1 LGFFNKTLRKTET
14 GVSLKMIFLK
24 PVETVI
30 VSSFDLENKIL
41 VIDGQGKNM
50 DVATVFLIKASSLL
64 YHFLLWDFPKNMKI
78 LSLRYR

>member
-1 LGFFNKTLRKTET
+1 
-14 GVSLKMIFLK
+14 MIFLK